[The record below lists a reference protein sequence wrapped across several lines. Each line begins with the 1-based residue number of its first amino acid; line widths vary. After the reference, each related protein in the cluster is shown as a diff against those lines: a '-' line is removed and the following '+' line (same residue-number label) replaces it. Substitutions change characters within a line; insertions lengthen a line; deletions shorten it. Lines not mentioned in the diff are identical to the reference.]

1 MEIVKFE
8 GITDQA
14 LVQRLGEIEAKL
26 IDIVVDDDTIFEATD
41 WTKKV
46 IELRKAAEKEKKAQ
60 IDPIKATIAEIEA
73 PFKRFLA
80 EVDKVEQLFR
90 EKIAAYHAECKRKEA
105 ARLEAERQERLRQLE
120 AEREKQIIAANG
132 EATEA
137 LETAVEHVQAEVIK
151 PKSSAVG
158 FTGATSTGR
167 TVWKYEI
174 VDADK
179 VPREFCE
186 PAAGKINRAVQS
198 GTREIPGVRIYS
210 QDSVMIR

>member
-8 GITDQA
+8 GITDLE
-14 LVQRLGEIEAKL
+14 LVKRLGEVQAKV
-26 IDIVVDDDTIFEATD
+26 IDITVDDDSIYEATD
-41 WTKKV
+41 WTKRV
-46 IELRKAAEKEKKAQ
+46 IELRKSAEKEKKAQ

-73 PFKRFLA
+73 PFKRFIT
-80 EVDKVEQLFR
+80 EIDKVEQMFR
-90 EKIAAYHAECKRKEA
+90 DKIAQYHAEKKRIENE
-105 ARLEAERQERLRQLE
+105 RLEKERQERLRQLE

-137 LETAVEHVQAEVIK
+137 LEKAAEHVQAEVMK

-158 FTGATSTGR
+158 FTGATSSGVTR
-167 TVWKYEI
+167 WTYEI
-174 VDADK
+174 TDADA

-198 GTREIPGVRIYS
+198 GSREIPGVRIY
-210 QDSVMIR
+210 QKESVMIR